1 MHPWPSMTSAVAM
14 STMMPVQVSLYGLLV
29 DILSTTLRIAADAL
43 RGVASLGDLYFAGVV
58 VFATAATLVLLWL
71 AVRAALAAA
80 RAIVKMSCYAAGTAA
95 LVIGLAFLLAV
106 VLDLGFGVVR
116 VPTLHHPVPP

>member
-1 MHPWPSMTSAVAM
+1 MTSAVAM

-43 RGVASLGDLYFAGVV
+43 RGVASLGDLYFVGVV